1 MICNHCFPS
10 PILQIYVAE
19 ISPSQEMRGIL
30 GVLFP
35 VGIGLG
41 VFACFVIGNYISYWQ
56 LAFLVSGLFVI
67 QSGFLFTIQEPAN
80 RSRNVVKNFRN
91 YCHKDS
97 DKKMSRVF
105 ISKRFFWSAFL
116 VGTLFSLQQLTGI
129 NATSFYASPIFLSA
143 GGENWAISPGLAAS
157 ISIGLTL
164 IFVNIFTA
172 FFVNKVGRTIF
183 FFTGALGMM
192 IGNVGIGSY
201 FAIVNGVLP
210 APTAQGANGSSLCF
224 FGVAAAT
231 DSGLAAQ
238 YSSLAI
244 ISVAVFVVSFAAGW
258 SLPLYV
264 YAPELFPPESRG
276 VGLGIAIASNWLS
289 TALVTFLFPLSTQH
303 IGPALSF
310 FVLAGIAGIAAIFVP
325 FFVPEMKGKEMGSI
339 EGFTV
344 RGNLKEFFHQ
354 LKMCIC
360 FNNWFRKHVYRKYRV
375 STAT

>member
-1 MICNHCFPS
+1 M
-10 PILQIYVAE
+10 AE
-19 ISPSQEMRGIL
+19 ISPTQEVRGKL

-35 VGIGLG
+35 AGIGLG
-41 VFACFVIGNYISYWQ
+41 IFACFVIGNYISYWQ

-67 QSGFLFTIQEPAN
+67 QSGFLFTIQEPAM
-80 RSRNVVKNFRN
+80 RSRNVVKNFKN

-97 DKKMSRVF
+97 DEKMSRVF
-105 ISKRFFWSAFL
+105 ISGRFFWSAFL

-143 GGENWAISPGLAAS
+143 GGDNWAISPGLAAS

-164 IFVNIFTA
+164 VFVNICTA
-172 FFVNKVGRTIF
+172 IFVNKVGRTIL

-192 IGNVGIGSY
+192 IGNIGIGSY

-210 APTAQGANGSSLCF
+210 ASTAQAANESSLCF
-224 FGVAAAT
+224 FGVAATT
-231 DSGLAAQ
+231 DPGLAAQ

-264 YAPELFPPESRG
+264 YAPEVFPRESRG

-310 FVLAGIAGIAAIFVP
+310 FILAGIAGIAAVFVP

-339 EGFTV
+339 QGFTL
-344 RGNLKEFFHQ
+344 RGNLKEFFHH

-360 FNNWFRKHVYRKYRV
+360 CNNWFREHVFSKCRV
-375 STAT
+375 ATAS